1 MDTSNEIVI
10 HGTVL
15 EIIFE
20 NEDNGYK
27 ICDILCN
34 GTDTV
39 TARGTLPF
47 LYVGEYVTF
56 TGHFENHKVYGDQF
70 IVTGYGKELPVH
82 ADEIEIFL
90 SSGLIEGVGPA
101 TAKAIVK
108 KFGEDTVQVILH
120 APEKLECVRGI
131 SHARALRIGE
141 TFQEYEATSE
151 LIVYF
156 NQHGISTGLALK
168 IYQKYGILA
177 TEIVQKNPY
186 RLIDDIPE
194 IGFKTADRL
203 GQSIGIALD
212 AGSRICAGIL
222 HILSLALGG
231 GHVFLPEP
239 ILIRETAQLLNV
251 SESLIE
257 PSLDTLE
264 GLHKILCLGAPE
276 NRQIFLSYM
285 DLSEKYV
292 ADRLYEHSLITTDVS
307 MDRFEKNMQKFQRQ
321 AGIHL
326 DDAQRDAILQSCLHG
341 FSIITGGPGTGK
353 TTIINALVHLLT
365 GMSKKCVLAA
375 PTGRAAKRMAE
386 TCGLPAKTIHR
397 LLEFTSSGREF
408 EGENDLN
415 GGNREDFY
423 LKFGR
428 NEQNPLDVN
437 VLIVD
442 ETSMLDTLLLYHLLK
457 ATPKEAQI
465 IFVGDQ
471 NQLPSVGPG
480 NVLKD
485 LISTGLFRTT
495 VLSKIYRQEDSS
507 MIAYNAHKV
516 NGGLLPETNQKDSD
530 FFFLPRKTSQDV
542 MQTLID
548 VVCRRLPNAYGIDPM
563 KDVQVLIPNKK
574 GYCGVMNANV
584 LLQQELN
591 PARDGLDEFE
601 NSNGVFRRG
610 DRVMQTKNN
619 YEITWI
625 KKDTPGVEGKGI
637 FNGEMGVIQGIDKKN
652 KTVDI
657 LFDDDRFVTYDFPT
671 MNQIEHCY
679 AITVHKSQ
687 GSEFDYCVIPLLSGP
702 PMLMTRNILY
712 TAITRAK
719 KMVVLIGDG
728 QCMENMIANNT
739 QQARYTYLAER
750 IIERGRKNER
760 A

>member
-1 MDTSNEIVI
+1 METSTEIVI

-15 EIIFE
+15 EIIYE

-27 ICDILCN
+27 ICDILCD
-34 GTDTV
+34 GKDIV

-47 LYVGEYVTF
+47 LYIGEYVTF

-70 IVTGYGKELPVH
+70 IVTGYGKELPNNVE
-82 ADEIEIFL
+82 DIEIFL
-90 SSGLIEGVGPA
+90 ASGLIEGVGPS

-108 KFGEDTVQVILH
+108 KFGQDTVEVILH
-120 APEKLECVRGI
+120 NPEKLECIRGI

-168 IYQKYGILA
+168 IYQKYGVMA
-177 TEIVQKNPY
+177 TQIVQKNPY

-203 GQSIGIALD
+203 GQSMGVAPD

-222 HILSLALGG
+222 HVLSLGLSS
-231 GHVFLPEP
+231 GHVYLPETEV
-239 ILIRETAQLLNV
+239 LEETALLLNV
-251 SESLIE
+251 PQNLIRD
-257 PSLDTLE
+257 SIDTLE
-264 GLHKILCLGAPE
+264 GLHKILCLDE
-276 NRQIFLSYM
+276 KTDRKIFLSYM
-285 DLSEKYV
+285 DLSEKFI
-292 ADRLYEHSLITTDVS
+292 ADRLYEHSLITMHFPEDKIE
-307 MDRFEKNMQKFQRQ
+307 RNLEKFQQ
-321 AGIHL
+321 QNEIVL
-326 DDAQRDAILQSCLHG
+326 DEAQREGILKSCCQG

-353 TTIINALVHLLT
+353 TTIIKALVHLLT

-375 PTGRAAKRMAE
+375 PTGRAAKRMTEA
-386 TCGLPAKTIHR
+386 CGLPAKTIHR
-397 LLEFTSSGREF
+397 LLEFSSSGREF
-408 EGENDLN
+408 EGEQ
-415 GGNREDFY
+415 GQGSGSREDFY

-457 ATPKEAQI
+457 ATPKDTQI
-465 IFVGDQ
+465 VFVGDQ

-485 LISTGLFRTT
+485 LISSSQFPTT
-495 VLSKIYRQEDSS
+495 ILNKIYRQEDSS

-516 NGGLLPETNQKDSD
+516 NGGLLPEINKKNSD
-530 FFFLPRKTSQDV
+530 FFLLPRRAPHEV
-542 MQTLID
+542 MQTLLD
-548 VVCRRLPNAYGIDPM
+548 VVCRRLPKAYGVDPM
-563 KDVQVLIPNKK
+563 KDIQVLIPNKK
-574 GYCGVMNANV
+574 GICGVINANV

-591 PARDGLDEFE
+591 PHQNGFDDFE
-601 NSNGVFRRG
+601 NSNGIFRTG

-619 YEITWI
+619 YEIVWV
-625 KKDTPGVEGKGI
+625 KRDLPGIEGKGI

-687 GSEFDYCVIPLLSGP
+687 GSEFDYCVIPLIPGP

-719 KMVVLIGDG
+719 KMVVLVGDG
-728 QCMENMIANNT
+728 NCIEWMVSNDT
-739 QQARYTYLAER
+739 QQKRYTYLAER
-750 IIERGRKNER
+750 IQERGRRNENQ
-760 A
+760 